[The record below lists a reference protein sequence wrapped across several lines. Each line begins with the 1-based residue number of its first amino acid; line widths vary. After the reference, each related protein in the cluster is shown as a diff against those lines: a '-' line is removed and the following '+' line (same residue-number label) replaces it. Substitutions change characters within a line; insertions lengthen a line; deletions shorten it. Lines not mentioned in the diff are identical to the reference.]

1 MALFSKKAKQGEA
14 EMGFLDHLEALRWHI
29 LRAALSILIC
39 GIIVFSAKDF
49 TFNTLIFGPLR
60 QDFITY
66 RFLCSLGEA
75 ACLTPPQITLTTREF
90 GEQFFVHFTV
100 AFWLGLIM
108 SFPLVI
114 WEIWKFVKPGLYDNE
129 RKVTRGIVFVC
140 SFLFI
145 SGVMFGYF
153 VIAPFAITW
162 LGNYSVGTA
171 TVNAPTLSSYVN
183 YMTMFTIPTGLIFEL
198 PLGAF
203 FLGKIGIISSAFLK
217 TYRRHAIVI
226 IFIVAAIVTPPDVVS
241 QILIS
246 MPVLLL
252 YEVSIMVVKSV
263 ERKDALALEEGE
275 ALPEPAD
282 QNPQ

>member
-1 MALFSKKAKQGEA
+1 
-14 EMGFLDHLEALRWHI
+14 
-29 LRAALSILIC
+29 
-39 GIIVFSAKDF
+39 
-49 TFNTLIFGPLR
+49 
-60 QDFITY
+60 
-66 RFLCSLGEA
+66 
-75 ACLTPPQITLTTREF
+75 
-90 GEQFFVHFTV
+90 
-100 AFWLGLIM
+100 
-108 SFPLVI
+108 
-114 WEIWKFVKPGLYDNE
+114 
-129 RKVTRGIVFVC
+129 
-140 SFLFI
+140 
-145 SGVMFGYF
+145 
-153 VIAPFAITW
+153 
-162 LGNYSVGTA
+162 
-171 TVNAPTLSSYVN
+171 LSSYVN